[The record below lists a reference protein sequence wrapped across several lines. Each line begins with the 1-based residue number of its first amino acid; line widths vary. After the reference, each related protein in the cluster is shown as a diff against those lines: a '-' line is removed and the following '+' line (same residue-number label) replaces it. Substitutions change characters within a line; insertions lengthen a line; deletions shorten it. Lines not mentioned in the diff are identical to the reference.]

1 MKKTTKRGILAGAL
15 RGSSP
20 VVAASVPIWLI
31 AQKFPLWAV
40 EQESSVSLTGAGV
53 IAVLVAMIAFHK
65 KIFKG
70 IKTVAKKT
78 KKFRGAVIGTIV
90 LSMIVLAFCSAVRR
104 VYPILS
110 DIETICMGGVV
121 SGVGGIGLEWVSL
134 AVAPK
139 KESESKEEKKDEKVE
154 A

>member
-1 MKKTTKRGILAGAL
+1 MKKTTKRNVLAGAL

-53 IAVLVAMIAFHK
+53 IAVFVAIVAFHK

-78 KKFRGAVIGTIV
+78 KNLRGAVVGTVILSLMV
-90 LSMIVLAFCSAVRR
+90 LGVCSAVRR
-104 VYPILS
+104 MYPILP

-121 SGVGGIGLEWVSL
+121 SGAGGIGLEWVSL